1 MSKIFIQ
8 DNFFDHN
15 VLKEIQQKM
24 LTSEFKSRY
33 QDTLHDDQQNNNL
46 YQRNYHHIA
55 LPDESDVSLEVKKNI
70 KKHFNV
76 TVIGMKSNYFLS
88 FPNTPA
94 IPHDDNGL
102 YNCLIY
108 LLGDT
113 KINNGTGFYEQEDD
127 KFSLHTHIGFKENRA
142 IFFTSSIWHS
152 PLQFAGESTP
162 RYVLANFIYKNDKEE
177 WHENR

>member
-70 KKHFNV
+70 TQLFKKNIV
-76 TVIGMKSNYFLS
+76 VEGNIKNNLYSSAIKSGMEGGNIILGLS
-88 FPNTPA
+88 LIHISEPTRLRRISYAVF
-94 IPHDDNGL
+94 
-102 YNCLIY
+102 CL
-108 LLGDT
+108 
-113 KINNGTGFYEQEDD
+113 
-127 KFSLHTHIGFKENRA
+127 
-142 IFFTSSIWHS
+142 
-152 PLQFAGESTP
+152 
-162 RYVLANFIYKNDKEE
+162 
-177 WHENR
+177 

>member
-1 MSKIFIQ
+1 
-8 DNFFDHN
+8 
-15 VLKEIQQKM
+15 M

-142 IFFTSSIWHS
+142 VLFPSNKLHS
-152 PLQFAGESTP
+152 PHANKESNIT
-162 RYVLANFIYKNDKEE
+162 RYSATLFIKDYE
-177 WHENR
+177 

>member
-8 DNFFDHN
+8 DDFFDHN

-70 KKHFNV
+70 KKYFNV

-113 KINNGTGFYEQEDD
+113 KINNGTGFYEQKDD

-162 RYVLANFIYKNDKEE
+162 RYVLANFIYKTDKEE